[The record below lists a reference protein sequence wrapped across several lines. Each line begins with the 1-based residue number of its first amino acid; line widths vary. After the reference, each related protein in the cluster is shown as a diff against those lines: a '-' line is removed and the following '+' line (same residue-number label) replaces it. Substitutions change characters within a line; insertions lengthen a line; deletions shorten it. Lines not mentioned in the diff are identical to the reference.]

1 MQIYESILLIQ
12 MNKLGS
18 EVSPYLLQHKNNPV
32 HWEPWGPEAL
42 ERAKLEDK
50 PILVSIGYAACHWC
64 HVMEHESFEN
74 EEVAAIMNAHF
85 ISIKVDREERP
96 DVDMVYMEALH
107 QMGLNGGWPL
117 NVFLLPDQKP
127 FYGGTYFKKANWI
140 QLLHSIH
147 HAFVNNRAELTQS
160 AEGFAESLSEKA
172 SFFAHSDLSETA
184 AIVPAALQKVKSALD
199 PVFGGINKAPKF
211 PLPSLIQFLYAVPS
225 SLSIELGLPKLQKT
239 WLEKMAQGGIYDAV
253 GGGFSRYSV
262 DSEWFC
268 PHFEKMLYDNAQLLS
283 AYTKAYKREQNPMY
297 QEVIFDTISF
307 LKRELRS
314 PHGLYYS
321 SLDADSE
328 GEEGLFYTWTYAE
341 LAALGNEE
349 FLRTYSISKNG
360 NWEGGRNILFKSSP
374 VLNSHFKQEMDV
386 LRTAR
391 LARTRPTTDTK
402 EVLVWNAQLVAAF
415 VEVYQVFGRKEDLQ
429 SALDLIQAIEQHFVR
444 DGIYLHQAQFSRE
457 PIRAFLDDVSA
468 LVLAYIQLYLVT
480 TDKAYR
486 LKADALL
493 EEIDKEFAHPELAL
507 FQYRSRKSDY
517 LIAEKVE
524 VMDSV
529 MPSSNSMLCEAFLWM
544 GILTNKAAYT
554 LQGRAM
560 LSQILERAIAHPAYF
575 ANWLRLHSEW
585 IEHPKA
591 LLKYANKEER
601 IATFDWCIDKDQL
614 ICIPSNEIEAYL
626 LCVGD
631 YCFSPVSTL
640 EEVNKQLADLI

>member
-1 MQIYESILLIQ
+1 

-42 ERAKLEDK
+42 ERAKNEDK
-50 PILVSIGYAACHWC
+50 PILVSIGYSACHWC

-74 EEVAAIMNAHF
+74 EEVAVIMNEYF
-85 ISIKVDREERP
+85 VNIKVDREERP

-127 FYGGTYFKKANWI
+127 FYGGTYFKKPNWI
-140 QLLHSIH
+140 QLLYSIH
-147 HAFVNNRAELTQS
+147 NAFVNNREDLAKS
-160 AEGFAESLSEKA
+160 ADGFAESLAENT

-184 AIVPAALQKVKSALD
+184 AVVPAALTKIKSALD
-199 PVFGGINKAPKF
+199 PVFGGVNKAPKF
-211 PLPSLIQFLYAVPS
+211 PLPSLIQFLYSVPS
-225 SLSIELGLPKLQKT
+225 SLSVELGMPILQKT

-283 AYTKAYKREQNPMY
+283 AYTKAYKRERNPLY

-307 LKRELRS
+307 LKRELLS
-314 PHGLYYS
+314 PRGLYYS

-328 GEEGLFYTWTYAE
+328 GEEGLFYTWTFAE
-341 LAALGNEE
+341 LDALKNEE
-349 FLRTYSISKNG
+349 FLKTYSISKNG
-360 NWEGGRNILFKSSP
+360 NWEDGRNILFKSSP
-374 VLNSHFKQEMDV
+374 VLNAHFEKEMDV
-386 LRTAR
+386 LRAAR
-391 LARTRPTTDTK
+391 LTRIRPGTDTK
-402 EVLVWNAQLVAAF
+402 EVLVWNAQLVAAL
-415 VEVYQVFGRKEDLQ
+415 VEVYQVFGRKEDLK
-429 SALDLIQAIEQHFVR
+429 SALDLIQAIENHFNM
-444 DGIYLHQAQFSRE
+444 GGLWLHQAQYSRE
-457 PIRAFLDDVSA
+457 PIGAFLDDVSA
-468 LVLAYIQLYLVT
+468 LVLAYIQMYLETSDAAFKV
-480 TDKAYR
+480 
-486 LKADALL
+486 KADSILQTL
-493 EEIDKEFAHPELAL
+493 SVDFAHPELDL
-507 FQYRSRKSDY
+507 YQYRSKKADY

-544 GILTNKAAYT
+544 GVLKNKAEYT
-554 LQGRAM
+554 LKGRAM

-575 ANWLRLHSEW
+575 ANWLRIYSEW

-591 LLKYANKEER
+591 LLKCGVSVDEVEKFE
-601 IATFDWCIDKDQL
+601 WCIDKDQL
-614 ICIPSNEIEAYL
+614 VIIPSDEITVYL

-631 YCFSPVSTL
+631 YCFAPVTTL
-640 EEVNKQLADLI
+640 QEVDKQLAELI

>member
-1 MQIYESILLIQ
+1 

-42 ERAKLEDK
+42 ERAKKEDK

-74 EEVAAIMNAHF
+74 EEVASLMNAHF
-85 ISIKVDREERP
+85 INIKVDREERP

-107 QMGLNGGWPL
+107 QMGLTGGWPL

-140 QLLHSIH
+140 QLLYSIH
-147 HAFVNNRAELTQS
+147 NAFINNREELAQS
-160 AEGFAESLSEKA
+160 AAGFAESLSENA
-172 SFFAHSDLSETA
+172 SFFAHSDLAETA
-184 AIVPAALQKVKSALD
+184 PVIPAALAKIKSALD
-199 PVFGGINKAPKF
+199 PIFGGINKAPKF
-211 PLPSLIQFLYAVPS
+211 PLPSLIQFLYSVPS
-225 SLSIELGLPKLQKT
+225 ALSIELGLPVLQKT

-283 AYTKAYKREQNPMY
+283 AYTKAYKRERNPLY
-297 QEVIFDTISF
+297 QEVVFDTISF
-307 LKRELRS
+307 LKRELLS
-314 PHGLYYS
+314 PRGLYYS

-328 GEEGLFYTWTYAE
+328 GEEGLFYTWSFSE
-341 LAALGNEE
+341 LATLNNEE
-349 FLRTYSISKNG
+349 FLKTYSISKNG
-360 NWEGGRNILFKSSP
+360 NWEDGRNILFKSSP
-374 VLNSHFKQEMDV
+374 VLNAYFEKEMDA

-391 LARTRPTTDTK
+391 LTRIRPGTDTK
-402 EVLVWNAQLVAAF
+402 EVLVWNAQLVMAF

-429 SALDLIQAIEQHFVR
+429 SALDLIEAIEKHLKNG
-444 DGIYLHQAQFSRE
+444 DLWLHQAEYSRE
-457 PIRAFLDDVSA
+457 PIGAFLDDVSA
-468 LVLAYIQLYLVT
+468 MVLAYVHVYLLSSDSVY
-480 TDKAYR
+480 KE
-486 LKADALL
+486 KADNLL
-493 EEIDKEFAHPELAL
+493 QMICEDFAHPALAL
-507 FQYRSRKSDY
+507 YQYRSKKADY

-544 GILTNKAAYT
+544 GILKNKADYT
-554 LQGRAM
+554 LKGRAM

-575 ANWLRLHSEW
+575 ANWLRIYSEW
-585 IEHPKA
+585 MEHPKA
-591 LLKYANKEER
+591 LLKFAGNGEG
-601 IATFDWCIDKDQL
+601 ISSFDWCIDKDQL
-614 ICIPSNEIEAYL
+614 VFIPSDEIEAYL

-631 YCFSPVSTL
+631 YCFAPVATL
-640 EEVNKQLADLI
+640 LEVDKQLAELI

>member
-1 MQIYESILLIQ
+1 
-12 MNKLGS
+12 
-18 EVSPYLLQHKNNPV
+18 
-32 HWEPWGPEAL
+32 
-42 ERAKLEDK
+42 
-50 PILVSIGYAACHWC
+50 
-64 HVMEHESFEN
+64 MEHESFEN
-74 EEVAAIMNAHF
+74 EEVAAIMNEHF
-85 ISIKVDREERP
+85 VNIKVDREERP

-147 HAFVNNRAELTQS
+147 NAFVNNRAELAKS
-160 AEGFAESLSEKA
+160 ADGFAESLSENA
-172 SFFAHSDLSETA
+172 SFFAHSDLAETA
-184 AIVPAALQKVKSALD
+184 AIIPAALTKIKSALD

-211 PLPSLIQFLYAVPS
+211 PLPSLIQFLYSVPS
-225 SLSIELGLPKLQKT
+225 SLSVELGLPILQKT
-239 WLEKMAQGGIYDAV
+239 WMEKMAQGGIYDAV

-283 AYTKAYKREQNPMY
+283 AYTKAYKRERNPLY

-307 LKRELRS
+307 LKRELLS

-328 GEEGLFYTWTYAE
+328 GQEGLFYTWSHAE
-341 LAALGNEE
+341 LAGLNNEE
-349 FLRTYSISKNG
+349 LLKTYSISKNG
-360 NWEGGRNILFKSSP
+360 NWEDGRNILFKSSP
-374 VLNSHFKQEMDV
+374 VLNAHFEKEMEV
-386 LRTAR
+386 LRAAR
-391 LARTRPTTDTK
+391 LTRIRPGTDTK

-429 SALDLIQAIEQHFVR
+429 SAFDLLQAIETHLNK
-444 DGIYLHQAQFSRE
+444 DNLWLHQAQYSRE
-457 PIRAFLDDVSA
+457 PIGAFLDDVAA
-468 LVLAYIQLYLVT
+468 LVLAYIQVYLLTSDIVY
-480 TDKAYR
+480 KE
-486 LKADALL
+486 KADKILQM
-493 EEIDKEFAHPELAL
+493 ICDDFAHPELAL
-507 FQYRSRKSDY
+507 YQYRSKKADY

-544 GILTNKAAYT
+544 GILKNKADYT

-560 LSQILERAIAHPAYF
+560 LSQIIERAMAHPAYF
-575 ANWLRLHSEW
+575 ANWLRIYSEW
-585 IEHPKA
+585 MEHPKA
-591 LLKYANKEER
+591 MLKYAGNVDGLVG
-601 IATFDWCIDKDQL
+601 FDWCIDKEQL
-614 ICIPSNEIEAYL
+614 VFVPSDEIEAYL

-631 YCFSPVSTL
+631 YCFAPVATL
-640 EEVNKQLADLI
+640 QEVDKQLSELI

>member
-1 MQIYESILLIQ
+1 
-12 MNKLGS
+12 MNKLGA

-42 ERAKLEDK
+42 ERAKMEDK

-74 EEVAAIMNAHF
+74 EEVAAIMNEYF
-85 ISIKVDREERP
+85 VNIKVDREERP

-147 HAFVNNRAELTQS
+147 NAFVNNREDLAKS
-160 AEGFAESLSEKA
+160 ADGFAESLSENA
-172 SFFAHSDLSETA
+172 SFFAHSDLAETA
-184 AIVPAALQKVKSALD
+184 AIIPAALTKIKSALD
-199 PVFGGINKAPKF
+199 PVFGGVNKAPKF
-211 PLPSLIQFLYAVPS
+211 PLPSLIQFLYSVPS
-225 SLSIELGLPKLQKT
+225 SLSVELGLPILQKT
-239 WLEKMAQGGIYDAV
+239 WMEKMAQGGIYDAV

-283 AYTKAYKREQNPMY
+283 AYTKAYKRERNPLY

-307 LKRELRS
+307 LKRELLS
-314 PHGLYYS
+314 PRGLYYS

-328 GEEGLFYTWTYAE
+328 GEEGLFYTWSHAE
-341 LAALGNEE
+341 LAALNNEE
-349 FLRTYSISKNG
+349 FLKTYSISKNG
-360 NWEGGRNILFKSSP
+360 NWEDGRNILFKSSP
-374 VLNSHFKQEMDV
+374 VLNAHFEKEMVV
-386 LRTAR
+386 LRAAR
-391 LARTRPTTDTK
+391 LTRIRPGTDIK
-402 EVLVWNAQLVAAF
+402 EVLVWNSQLVAAF

-429 SALDLIQAIEQHFVR
+429 SALDLLQAIETHLNK
-444 DGIYLHQAQFSRE
+444 DNLWLHQAQYSRE
-457 PIRAFLDDVSA
+457 PIGAFLDDVAA
-468 LVLAYIQLYLVT
+468 LVLAYIQVYLLSSDIVY
-480 TDKAYR
+480 KE
-486 LKADALL
+486 KADKILQM
-493 EEIDKEFAHPELAL
+493 ICDDFAHPELAL
-507 FQYRSRKSDY
+507 YQYRSKKADY

-544 GILTNKAAYT
+544 GILKNKADYT

-560 LSQILERAIAHPAYF
+560 LSQILERAMAHPAYF
-575 ANWLRLHSEW
+575 ANWLRIYSEW
-585 IEHPKA
+585 MEHPKA
-591 LLKYANKEER
+591 MLKYAGNGEEL
-601 IATFDWCIDKDQL
+601 AGFDWCIDKDQL
-614 ICIPSNEIEAYL
+614 VYVPSDEIEAYL

-631 YCFSPVSTL
+631 YCFAPVLTL
-640 EEVNKQLADLI
+640 QEVDKQLSELI